1 MMLLKEDLINA
12 LAKKGY
18 TKKSARVIVT
28 DFCTTVM
35 ELLAAEDGVRIS
47 GFGTFEKKHR
57 APKLVSN
64 PQTGEPMYTHEK
76 NVVKF
81 VSGGTFKRVRM
92 SARLPTD
99 SYAESQQGDAR
110 IQ

>member
-64 PQTGEPMYTHEK
+64 PQTGEPMYTREK
-76 NVVKF
+76 NVAKF
-81 VSGGTFKRVRM
+81 VPGGTFKRAVNDGYVREDVGTV
-92 SARLPTD
+92 AD
-99 SYAESQQGDAR
+99 
-110 IQ
+110 

>member
-76 NVVKF
+76 NMAF
-81 VSGGTFKRVRM
+81 
-92 SARLPTD
+92 
-99 SYAESQQGDAR
+99 QQ
-110 IQ
+110 